1 MIQICDFSKF
11 KSGLM
16 ASATLVLVAVVSL
29 GSPLHAGTPEGV
41 WLTEP
46 DAKGQ
51 RAHVVS
57 SRCGNSFCGTIT
69 EVFDRNGAPVAAP
82 TVGQRVF
89 WDMQAKGDTFSGR
102 AYVPAHRREYAARMQ
117 VNGNQMT
124 VKGCLGPVCQ
134 SQKWR
139 RVR

>member
-1 MIQICDFSKF
+1 MIPIHGNSNFWRNRV
-11 KSGLM
+11 
-16 ASATLVLVAVVSL
+16 AAIAAALVLVTGFGA
-29 GSPLHAGTPEGV
+29 PLHAGTPEGV

-46 DAKGQ
+46 DGKGQ

-57 SRCGNSFCGTIT
+57 SRCGSNYCGTIT
-69 EVFDRNGAPVAAP
+69 HVFDRNGAPVSAP

-89 WDMQAKGDTFSGR
+89 WDMQASGDTFNGR
-102 AYVPAHRREYAARMQ
+102 AYVPAHRREYAARMK

-124 VKGCLGPVCQ
+124 VKGCLGPICQ
-134 SQKWR
+134 SQNWS